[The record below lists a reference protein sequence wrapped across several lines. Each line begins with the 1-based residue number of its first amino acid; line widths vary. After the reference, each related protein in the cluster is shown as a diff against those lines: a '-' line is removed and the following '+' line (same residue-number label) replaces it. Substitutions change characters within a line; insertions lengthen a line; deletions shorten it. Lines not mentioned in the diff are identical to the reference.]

1 MNLSYILCARVTLL
15 TQSPSRRFLSA
26 LSATAVTRD
35 PRFKAISEVDVTHF
49 QSIVGDNGVITD
61 VEDLIPFNS
70 DWMGR
75 YTGASNIAL
84 KPKSTEQVSAIMKYC
99 NEQQIAVV
107 PQGGNTG
114 LVGGSVPV
122 FDEVIL
128 SLAAMNEIES
138 FDEASGVVVTQAGV
152 ILETLDNFVGEAGYK
167 VPLDLGAKGSC
178 QIGGNVATNA
188 GGSRYIRYGS
198 LRGTV
203 LGLEAVLPDGRVLDA
218 LATVR
223 KDNTGYDL
231 KQLMIGGE
239 GTLGII
245 TRLSIACPIK
255 SNCVDTVI
263 VKVHDFKHVAALL
276 RMAKRELGEIL
287 SAYEF
292 MDDQSVKLAT
302 EHLMHVSDPLADDS
316 NEETSAI
323 GSGMVLIECAG
334 SNSEHS
340 RVKLESFLGNA
351 FEDGVISNGV
361 IAESET
367 QGNALWELRES
378 LPEAVLKAG
387 PGGTLKYDI
396 SLPLDSFYDVVQLS
410 RERVKDIEGVCITG
424 WGHIGDGNLHLN
436 VSISDRS
443 QAAQVKDRLEPWV
456 YEFVSNCRGSVSAE
470 HGLGQMKLS
479 AITYSK
485 SETAID
491 VMRAVKNLIDP
502 NGICNPYKVIP
513 AN

>member
-1 MNLSYILCARVTLL
+1 M
-15 TQSPSRRFLSA
+15 
-26 LSATAVTRD
+26 
-35 PRFKAISEVDVTHF
+35 
-49 QSIVGDNGVITD
+49 ITD
-61 VEDLIPFNS
+61 IEDLIPFNS

-75 YTGASNIAL
+75 YTGTSKIAL

-99 NEQQIAVV
+99 NDQQIAVV

-152 ILETLDNFVGEAGYK
+152 ILETLDNYVGEAGYR

-188 GGSRYIRYGS
+188 GGSRFIRYGS

-255 SNCVDTVI
+255 SNSVDTVI
-263 VKVHDFKHVAALL
+263 VKVDNFTHVTALL
-276 RMAKRELGEIL
+276 RMAKRDLGEVL

-302 EHLMHVSDPLADDS
+302 EHLMHVSNPLNDDS
-316 NEETSAI
+316 NEETLDL

-334 SNSEHS
+334 SNSEHN
-340 RVKLESFLGNA
+340 RAKLESFLENA
-351 FEDGVISNGV
+351 FDDDIISNGV

-367 QGNALWELRES
+367 QSNALWELRES

-387 PGGTLKYDI
+387 PGGTLKYDV

-410 RERVKDIEGVCITG
+410 RERVKDIEDIRISG

-436 VSISDRS
+436 VSISDSS
-443 QAAQVKDRLEPWV
+443 QAAHVKDRLEPWI
-456 YEFVSNCRGSVSAE
+456 YQLVSNYRGSVSAE

-485 SETAID
+485 SATAID
-491 VMRAVKNLIDP
+491 VMKSVKNLLDP

-513 AN
+513 AT

>member
-1 MNLSYILCARVTLL
+1 MVVQRVFRVPRALITKC
-15 TQSPSRRFLSA
+15 SHRRYLSA
-26 LSATAVTRD
+26 LSARD
-35 PRFKAISEVDVTHF
+35 PRFKTISDVDVAQF
-49 QSIVGDNGVITD
+49 RKLVGDSGVVTN
-61 VEDLIPFNS
+61 VEDLAPLNS
-70 DWMGR
+70 DWMGM
-75 YTGASNIAL
+75 YTGASKIAL
-84 KPKSTEQVSAIMKYC
+84 KPRSTEQVSAIMKYC

-138 FDEASGVVVTQAGV
+138 FDEVSGVVVTQAGV
-152 ILETLDNFVGEAGYK
+152 ILETLDNYVGEAGYRA
-167 VPLDLGAKGSC
+167 PLDLGAKGSC

-188 GGSRYIRYGS
+188 GGSRFIRYGS

-203 LGLEAVLPDGRVLDA
+203 LGLETVLPDGRVLDT
-218 LATVR
+218 LTSLR

-245 TRLSIACPIK
+245 TRLAIACPVK
-255 SNCVDTVI
+255 SNSVDLVV
-263 VKVHDFKHVAALL
+263 VKVDGFTNVTALL
-276 RMAKRELGEIL
+276 RLARRDLGEIL

-302 EHLMHVSDPLADDS
+302 KHLTHVSNPLADDS
-316 NEETSAI
+316 DEQPSGI

-334 SNSEHS
+334 SNSEHN
-340 RVKLESFLGNA
+340 RAKLEMFLENA
-351 FEDGVISNGV
+351 FDDDIISNGV

-367 QGNALWELRES
+367 QSNALWELRES
-378 LPEAVLKAG
+378 LPEAVLKAAQ
-387 PGGTLKYDI
+387 GGSLKYDI
-396 SLPLDSFYDVVQLS
+396 SLPLDSFYDVVELS
-410 RERVKDIEGVCITG
+410 RDRVKDIEGVSIVG

-436 VSISDRS
+436 VAISDRS
-443 QAAQVKDRLEPWV
+443 QVAFVKERLEPWV
-456 YEFVSNCRGSVSAE
+456 YEFVSSCRGSVSAE
-470 HGLGQMKLS
+470 HGLGQMKVS
-479 AITYSK
+479 AISYSK
-485 SETAID
+485 SATAID
-491 VMRAVKNLIDP
+491 VMRSLKNVLDP

-513 AN
+513 HHHLM

>member
-1 MNLSYILCARVTLL
+1 M
-15 TQSPSRRFLSA
+15 
-26 LSATAVTRD
+26 
-35 PRFKAISEVDVTHF
+35 
-49 QSIVGDNGVITD
+49 ITD
-61 VEDLIPFNS
+61 IEDLIPFNS

-75 YTGASNIAL
+75 YTGASKIAL

-99 NEQQIAVV
+99 NDQQIAVV

-152 ILETLDNFVGEAGYK
+152 ILETLDNYVGEAGYR

-188 GGSRYIRYGS
+188 GGSRFIRYGS

-255 SNCVDTVI
+255 SNSVDTVI
-263 VKVHDFKHVAALL
+263 VKVDNFTHVTALL
-276 RMAKRELGEIL
+276 RMAKRDLGEVL

-302 EHLMHVSDPLADDS
+302 EHLMHVSNPLNDDS
-316 NEETSAI
+316 NEETLDL

-334 SNSEHS
+334 SNSEHN
-340 RVKLESFLGNA
+340 RAKLESFLENA
-351 FEDGVISNGV
+351 FDDDIISNGV

-367 QGNALWELRES
+367 QSNALWELRES

-387 PGGTLKYDI
+387 PGGTLKYDV

-410 RERVKDIEGVCITG
+410 RERVKDIEDIRISG

-436 VSISDRS
+436 VSISDSS
-443 QAAQVKDRLEPWV
+443 QAAHVKDRLEPWI
-456 YEFVSNCRGSVSAE
+456 YQLVSNYRGSVSAE

-485 SETAID
+485 SATAID
-491 VMRAVKNLIDP
+491 VMKSVKNLLDP

-513 AN
+513 AT